1 MCRFRELR
9 KKTLT
14 ISRGAV
20 TLNIAQLGLR
30 ERVSLYV
37 CTMYMYM
44 RYIERPVS
52 CVDPRLGTNS
62 PAGRLKGCTT

>member
-14 ISRGAV
+14 LSRGAV

-37 CTMYMYM
+37 CTYVHILYM
-44 RYIERPVS
+44 RNIETCELR
-52 CVDPRLGTNS
+52 RS
-62 PAGRLKGCTT
+62 PPGN